1 MRSCCHAFPAMMDC
15 ILTPGMKIN
24 LLLLSRLCCRQ
35 EKQLIQLSASQ
46 RVEWGHPVAKGVGML
61 GTCRALL
68 LAAHLPTC
76 DVCSAFYGGGGHC
89 VTWGGLSKLVLVAF

>member
-1 MRSCCHAFPAMMDC
+1 MRSAAMFSPAMMDC

-24 LLLLSRLCCRQ
+24 LLLLSRLCHAFCCRQ
-35 EKQLIQLSASQ
+35 EKQLIRRSASQ
-46 RVEWGHPVAKGVGML
+46 RGVEWGHLEAKGVGML

-76 DVCSAFYGGGGHC
+76 ALC
-89 VTWGGLSKLVLVAF
+89 